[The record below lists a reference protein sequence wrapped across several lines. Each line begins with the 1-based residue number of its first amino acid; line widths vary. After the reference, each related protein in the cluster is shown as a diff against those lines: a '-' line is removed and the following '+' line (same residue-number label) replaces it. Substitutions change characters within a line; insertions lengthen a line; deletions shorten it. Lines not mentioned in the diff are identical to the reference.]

1 MSKLISKESVLS
13 ALTSE
18 DNNFKRIEDIVDEIP
33 CADIMEHARALKEH
47 CSETDCK
54 VCRLKNICGTIGF
67 SRPYDWDLSE
77 SECGKK
83 MTCS

>member
-47 CSETDCK
+47 CNETDCK
-54 VCRLKNICGTIGF
+54 VCRLRF
-67 SRPYDWDLSE
+67 SHPCDWDLSE
-77 SECGKK
+77 SECG
-83 MTCS
+83 T